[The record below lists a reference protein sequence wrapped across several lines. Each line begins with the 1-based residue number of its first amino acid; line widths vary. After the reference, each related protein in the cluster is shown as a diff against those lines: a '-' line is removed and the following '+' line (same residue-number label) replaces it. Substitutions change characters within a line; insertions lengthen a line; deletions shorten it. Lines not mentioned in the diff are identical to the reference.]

1 MIQQC
6 SETFEN
12 CPSGSSLCLGSAM
25 YAQFRSQFP
34 MGSLLSELLQIHE
47 GKYIVRASIQV
58 GGSTLAT
65 GLSAAHTIEQAEDQ
79 ARSRALVILGIE
91 VSPPHS
97 AQNHLG
103 QNHLGQP
110 YPTQVH
116 FMHSETEE
124 LPQRA
129 SQARLS
135 PPANQADFLPMGE
148 AAFQRALEVDWNPA
162 DSPALGFPT
171 PEQQLSWLNVDNNPD
186 LSTQSSPSVPR
197 PRAGSQPT
205 AKRQRSLQSSPQEI
219 PRSEAAPEQHLAS
232 PIDLSEVIAQTDVEL
247 KRLGWTHVQGR
258 RYLEKTY
265 SKRSRQHLTDAEL
278 IEFLDY
284 LTAQPANGKP
294 AL

>member
-1 MIQQC
+1 
-6 SETFEN
+6 
-12 CPSGSSLCLGSAM
+12 M

-79 ARSRALVILGIE
+79 ARSRALIVLGIE
-91 VSPPHS
+91 VSPLHPGQNHLAQNPLS
-97 AQNHLG
+97 QNHLG

-110 YPTQVH
+110 YSAQVH

-124 LPQRA
+124 LPHRTP
-129 SQARLS
+129 QARLS
-135 PPANQADFLPMGE
+135 PPAQPDFLPMGE
-148 AAFQRALEVDWNPA
+148 AAFQRALEVDWNSSDAPPL
-162 DSPALGFPT
+162 SFPT
-171 PEQQLSWLNVDNNPD
+171 SEQQLSWLNTDPEP
-186 LSTQSSPSVPR
+186 SSPSNAYSAPR
-197 PRAGSQPT
+197 PSEGSPPVSKQ
-205 AKRQRSLQSSPQEI
+205 QRSPRSLSSQEP
-219 PRSEAAPEQHLAS
+219 PRSEVPVEQSVAA
-232 PIDLSEVIAQTDVEL
+232 PIDLSDVIAQTDVEL

-284 LTAQPANGKP
+284 LTAQPAR
-294 AL
+294 

>member
-1 MIQQC
+1 
-6 SETFEN
+6 
-12 CPSGSSLCLGSAM
+12 M

-47 GKYIVRASIQV
+47 GKYVVKAIIQV

-79 ARSRALVILGIE
+79 ARSRALVILGID
-91 VSPPHS
+91 VGQAHS
-97 AQNHLG
+97 GQNHLDQNHLG

-110 YPTQVH
+110 YSTQVH
-116 FMHSETEE
+116 FMHSEPEE

-129 SQARLS
+129 PQARLS
-135 PPANQADFLPMGE
+135 PPSTQSEFLPMGE
-148 AAFQRALEVDWNPA
+148 AAFQRALEVDWNPS
-162 DSPALGFPT
+162 DSAALAFPT
-171 PEQQLSWLNVDNNPD
+171 PEQQLSWLDADPD
-186 LSTQSSPSVPR
+186 SSTQSNVSAPR
-197 PRAGSQPT
+197 SSIVSRPASQPSD
-205 AKRQRSLQSSPQEI
+205 KRQRSLRSSPPETSRSES
-219 PRSEAAPEQHLAS
+219 RSEAAHQQPLAA

-284 LTAQPANGKP
+284 LTAQPANGKSLP
-294 AL
+294 

>member
-1 MIQQC
+1 
-6 SETFEN
+6 
-12 CPSGSSLCLGSAM
+12 M

-79 ARSRALVILGIE
+79 ARSRALVILGID
-91 VSPPHS
+91 VGQPLSG
-97 AQNHLG
+97 QNHLG

-124 LPQRA
+124 LPQRTP
-129 SQARLS
+129 QARLS
-135 PPANQADFLPMGE
+135 PPSSNQSEFLPMGE
-148 AAFQRALEVDWNPA
+148 AAFQRALEVDWNPS
-162 DSPALGFPT
+162 DSPALPFPT
-171 PEQQLSWLNVDNNPD
+171 PEQQLSWLDADPES
-186 LSTQSSPSVPR
+186 STQSGVSAPR
-197 PRAGSQPT
+197 PSIVSQPISQPT
-205 AKRQRSLQSSPQEI
+205 AKRQRSLQSSSQE
-219 PRSEAAPEQHLAS
+219 PLRPEAATEQPMAA

-284 LTAQPANGKP
+284 LTAQPASGKP
-294 AL
+294 SL

>member
-1 MIQQC
+1 
-6 SETFEN
+6 
-12 CPSGSSLCLGSAM
+12 M

-79 ARSRALVILGIE
+79 ARSRALVILGID
-91 VSPPHS
+91 VGQSHS
-97 AQNHLG
+97 SQNHLG
-103 QNHLGQP
+103 QNHLGQNHLAQSHLGQNHLGQP
-110 YPTQVH
+110 YTTQVH
-116 FMHSETEE
+116 FVHSEPEE
-124 LPQRA
+124 LSQRA
-129 SQARLS
+129 PQARLS
-135 PPANQADFLPMGE
+135 PPSTQSEFLPMGE
-148 AAFQRALEVDWNPA
+148 AAFQRALEVDWNPSDA
-162 DSPALGFPT
+162 PALAFPT
-171 PEQQLSWLNVDNNPD
+171 PEQQLSWLDD
-186 LSTQSSPSVPR
+186 DSELSTQSGQSGVSAPRSSEVP
-197 PRAGSQPT
+197 QPA
-205 AKRQRSLQSSPQEI
+205 AKRQRSLQSSPREI
-219 PRSEAAPEQHLAS
+219 PKSQTRSEIASEQPLAA

-284 LTAQPANGKP
+284 LTAQPANGKS

>member
-1 MIQQC
+1 
-6 SETFEN
+6 
-12 CPSGSSLCLGSAM
+12 M

-47 GKYIVRASIQV
+47 GKYVVKASIQV

-91 VSPPHS
+91 VGQPHS
-97 AQNHLG
+97 GQHSLG

-110 YPTQVH
+110 YSTQVH
-116 FMHSETEE
+116 FMHSEAEE

-129 SQARLS
+129 PQARLS
-135 PPANQADFLPMGE
+135 PPSTQSEFLPMGE
-148 AAFQRALEVDWNPA
+148 AAFQRALEVDWNPS
-162 DSPALGFPT
+162 DSPALPFPT
-171 PEQQLSWLNVDNNPD
+171 PEQQLSWLDANPEPSNPSNPSNV
-186 LSTQSSPSVPR
+186 SAPR
-197 PRAGSQPT
+197 PNSVSQPT
-205 AKRQRSLQSSPQEI
+205 SKQPRSLRSSPQET
-219 PRSEAAPEQHLAS
+219 PRSEATTEQPMAA

-247 KRLGWTHVQGR
+247 KRLGWTHIQGR

-265 SKRSRQHLTDAEL
+265 SKRSRQHLTDTEL

-284 LTAQPANGKP
+284 LTAQPANSKP
-294 AL
+294 AP

>member
-1 MIQQC
+1 
-6 SETFEN
+6 
-12 CPSGSSLCLGSAM
+12 M

-79 ARSRALVILGIE
+79 ARSRALIVLGIE
-91 VSPPHS
+91 VSPLHS
-97 AQNHLG
+97 GQNHLAQNPLSQNHLG

-110 YPTQVH
+110 YSAQVH

-124 LPQRA
+124 LPHRTP
-129 SQARLS
+129 QARLS
-135 PPANQADFLPMGE
+135 PPAQPDFLPMGE
-148 AAFQRALEVDWNPA
+148 AAFQRALEVDWNPS
-162 DSPALGFPT
+162 DSPPLSFPT
-171 PEQQLSWLNVDNNPD
+171 SEQQLSWLNTDPD
-186 LSTQSSPSVPR
+186 LSPSSNAYSAPRPSEGSPSV
-197 PRAGSQPT
+197 SKQ
-205 AKRQRSLQSSPQEI
+205 QRS
-219 PRSEAAPEQHLAS
+219 PRSLSSQEPQRSETSVEQPVAA
-232 PIDLSEVIAQTDVEL
+232 PIDLSDVIAQTDVEL

-284 LTAQPANGKP
+284 LTAQPAR
-294 AL
+294 

>member
-1 MIQQC
+1 
-6 SETFEN
+6 
-12 CPSGSSLCLGSAM
+12 M

-79 ARSRALVILGIE
+79 ARSRALIVLGIE
-91 VSPPHS
+91 AAQPHTS
-97 AQNHLG
+97 QGHLGQGPIG

-110 YPTQVH
+110 YSTQMH
-116 FMHSETEE
+116 FMHSEVEE
-124 LPQRA
+124 LPQRTP
-129 SQARLS
+129 QARLS
-135 PPANQADFLPMGE
+135 PPAQPDFLPMGE
-148 AAFQRALEVDWNPA
+148 AAFQRALEVDWNPS
-162 DSPALGFPT
+162 DSPALPFPT
-171 PEQQLSWLNVDNNPD
+171 PEQQLSWLDSAPH
-186 LSTQSSPSVPR
+186 LPTQPRVYPAPR
-197 PRAGSQPT
+197 PSGTSQPT
-205 AKRQRSLQSSPQEI
+205 GRQRSQRSLAPQE
-219 PRSEAAPEQHLAS
+219 SSKPEESSQPSMTA

-258 RYLEKTY
+258 RHLEKTY

-278 IEFLDY
+278 IEFLNY

-294 AL
+294 VS

>member
-1 MIQQC
+1 
-6 SETFEN
+6 
-12 CPSGSSLCLGSAM
+12 
-25 YAQFRSQFP
+25 

-79 ARSRALVILGIE
+79 ARSRALIVLGIE
-91 VSPPHS
+91 VSPLHS
-97 AQNHLG
+97 GQNPLIQNHIGQNPLNQNPLG

-110 YPTQVH
+110 YSPQMH
-116 FMHSETEE
+116 FMHAETEE
-124 LPQRA
+124 LTHRPP
-129 SQARLS
+129 QARLS
-135 PPANQADFLPMGE
+135 PPAQPDLLPMGE

-162 DSPALGFPT
+162 DSPPLSFPT
-171 PEQQLSWLNVDNNPD
+171 SEQQLSWLNTDPEPSPPSNAYPAPR
-186 LSTQSSPSVPR
+186 SSE
-197 PRAGSQPT
+197 GSQFVS
-205 AKRQRSLQSSPQEI
+205 KRQRSMRSPSPQE
-219 PRSEAAPEQHLAS
+219 PQRSEAPAEQSVAVPL
-232 PIDLSEVIAQTDVEL
+232 DLSDVIAQTDVEL

-284 LTAQPANGKP
+284 LTAQPAR
-294 AL
+294 

>member
-1 MIQQC
+1 
-6 SETFEN
+6 
-12 CPSGSSLCLGSAM
+12 M

-47 GKYIVRASIQV
+47 GKYIVKAIIQV

-79 ARSRALVILGIE
+79 ARSRALVILGID
-91 VSPPHS
+91 VGQAHS
-97 AQNHLG
+97 GQNHLG

-110 YPTQVH
+110 YSTQVH
-116 FMHSETEE
+116 FMHSEPEE

-129 SQARLS
+129 PQARLS
-135 PPANQADFLPMGE
+135 PPSTQSEFLPMGE
-148 AAFQRALEVDWNPA
+148 AAFQRALEVDWNPS
-162 DSPALGFPT
+162 DSAALAFPT
-171 PEQQLSWLNVDNNPD
+171 PEQQLSWLDADSEMSPPS
-186 LSTQSSPSVPR
+186 STSA
-197 PRAGSQPT
+197 PRASNISQPVSQPT
-205 AKRQRSLQSSPQEI
+205 SQPVVKRQRSLQSSPQTQQK
-219 PRSEAAPEQHLAS
+219 SEAASDETEHPMTA

-258 RYLEKTY
+258 RYLERTY

-284 LTAQPANGKP
+284 LTAQPANSKSSP
-294 AL
+294 

>member
-1 MIQQC
+1 
-6 SETFEN
+6 
-12 CPSGSSLCLGSAM
+12 M

-79 ARSRALVILGIE
+79 ARSRALVILGID
-91 VSPPHS
+91 VAQTHS
-97 AQNHLG
+97 GQHHLGQNHIGQNIG

-110 YPTQVH
+110 YSTQVH

-129 SQARLS
+129 PQARLA
-135 PPANQADFLPMGE
+135 PPSTPSEFLPMGE
-148 AAFQRALEVDWNPA
+148 AAFQRALEVDWNPS
-162 DSPALGFPT
+162 DSPALAFPT
-171 PEQQLSWLNVDNNPD
+171 PEQQLSWLDDDPES
-186 LSTQSSPSVPR
+186 STQSSVSAPR
-197 PRAGSQPT
+197 PSIVSQSTSQPT
-205 AKRQRSLQSSPQEI
+205 VKRKRPLQSSPPEMS
-219 PRSEAAPEQHLAS
+219 RFEAAHEQPLAA

-278 IEFLDY
+278 IEFLNY

>member
-1 MIQQC
+1 
-6 SETFEN
+6 
-12 CPSGSSLCLGSAM
+12 M

-91 VSPPHS
+91 IGQPYSG
-97 AQNHLG
+97 QNSLDQKHLG
-103 QNHLGQP
+103 LNHLGQP
-110 YPTQVH
+110 YSTQVH

-129 SQARLS
+129 PQARLS
-135 PPANQADFLPMGE
+135 PPSTQSEFLPMGE

-162 DSPALGFPT
+162 DSPALPFPT
-171 PEQQLSWLNVDNNPD
+171 PEQQQSWLDADPEP
-186 LSTQSSPSVPR
+186 SKQSSASAPR
-197 PRAGSQPT
+197 PSAVSQPT
-205 AKRQRSLQSSPQEI
+205 SKRQRSLQSSPQETS
-219 PRSEAAPEQHLAS
+219 RSEVATEQPMAA

-284 LTAQPANGKP
+284 LTAQPANSKP
-294 AL
+294 

>member
-1 MIQQC
+1 
-6 SETFEN
+6 
-12 CPSGSSLCLGSAM
+12 
-25 YAQFRSQFP
+25 

-79 ARSRALVILGIE
+79 ARSRALVILGID

-129 SQARLS
+129 PQARLS
-135 PPANQADFLPMGE
+135 PPATQADFLPMGE

-162 DSPALGFPT
+162 DLPALGFPT
-171 PEQQLSWLNVDNNPD
+171 PEQQLSWLNTEPE
-186 LSTQSSPSVPR
+186 PSIPSNASAPQAR
-197 PRAGSQPT
+197 SGAQPT
-205 AKRQRSLQSSPQEI
+205 ANKRQRSLQSSPQEK
-219 PRSEAAPEQHLAS
+219 PRTEAATEHHLAA

-284 LTAQPANGKP
+284 LTAQPANSKP

>member
-1 MIQQC
+1 
-6 SETFEN
+6 
-12 CPSGSSLCLGSAM
+12 M

-79 ARSRALVILGIE
+79 ARSRALIVLGIE
-91 VSPPHS
+91 SSQPHT
-97 AQNHLG
+97 G

-110 YPTQVH
+110 YSTQVH
-116 FMHSETEE
+116 IMHSEVEE
-124 LPQRA
+124 LPQR
-129 SQARLS
+129 SPQARLS
-135 PPANQADFLPMGE
+135 PPDFLPLGE
-148 AAFQRALEVDWNPA
+148 AAFQRALEVVDWNPS
-162 DSPALGFPT
+162 DSPALSFPT
-171 PEQQLSWLNVDNNPD
+171 PEEQLSWLDTEPP
-186 LSTQSSPSVPR
+186 LPTQPS
-197 PRAGSQPT
+197 GTSQPT
-205 AKRQRSLQSSPQEI
+205 GRQRSQRSLAPREPSQSEVSPQ
-219 PRSEAAPEQHLAS
+219 PPMAA

-258 RYLEKTY
+258 RHLEKTY

-284 LTAQPANGKP
+284 LSAQPANGKTVP
-294 AL
+294 